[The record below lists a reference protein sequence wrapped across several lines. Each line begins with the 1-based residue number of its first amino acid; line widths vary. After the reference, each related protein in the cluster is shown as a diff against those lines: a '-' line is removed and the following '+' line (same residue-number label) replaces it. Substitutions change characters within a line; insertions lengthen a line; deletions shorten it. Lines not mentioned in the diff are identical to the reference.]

1 MGCVAG
7 HCYAGS
13 ALAADFA
20 RRLAGDRNIAEPAV
34 NVDDLI
40 IALEGKRGDAFLV
53 ELSTRVYQ
61 PPLSLLLEGLLEL
74 PTALIIPMLVI
85 KFNTELHMS
94 GIHGF
99 LENNTGYYLSETI
112 EALEAIGAHE
122 TARTMGNIRAILV
135 RHGVDLSDRESI
147 QNFHWDHWQE
157 SERLRAEIQ
166 AEADNLA
173 YAAPRAYEL
182 EDVFGM
188 LRRYVDANRDGLL
201 LAIRSCASRG
211 ARP

>member
-1 MGCVAG
+1 M
-7 HCYAGS
+7 
-13 ALAADFA
+13 
-20 RRLAGDRNIAEPAV
+20 

-40 IALEGKRGDAFLV
+40 IALESKTGDDFLV

-61 PPLSLLLEGLLEL
+61 PPLSLLLEGPSEV
-74 PTALIIPMLVI
+74 PAALRIPMLVI

-94 GIHGF
+94 SIHGF

-112 EALEAIGAHE
+112 EALEAIGAHT
-122 TARTMGNIRAILV
+122 TARTMGNIRSILV

-147 QNFHWDHWQE
+147 QKFHWDYWE
-157 SERLRAEIQ
+157 EADLLRAEIK
-166 AEADNLA
+166 AEADNLT
-173 YAAPRAYEL
+173 YAHPRAYES

-188 LRRYVDANRDGLL
+188 LQRYVDANRGGLL

-211 ARP
+211 AQS